1 MAYVFPPEM
10 SRTARAC
17 AGPPGDDGW
26 LTTTVPIESIRHGHI
41 ELLKL
46 GADAEVLD
54 PPELRERFAQTARGL
69 GRTYLEPHGSGLS
82 SPGPDSEK
90 PGPCGPGRRAEQSDE

>member
-10 SRTARAC
+10 SRSARAH

-26 LTTTVPIESIRHGHI
+26 LTTTVPIESLRHGHI

-46 GADAEVLD
+46 GAEAEVLD
-54 PPELRERFAQTARGL
+54 PPELRALFAATARGL
-69 GRTYLEPHGSGLS
+69 GRTYLRDEPDSTE
-82 SPGPDSEK
+82 PGPD
-90 PGPCGPGRRAEQSDE
+90 GPGFRVEQSSDL

>member
-1 MAYVFPPEM
+1 M
-10 SRTARAC
+10 SRAARAG

-26 LTTTVPIESIRHGHI
+26 LTTTVPIESVRHGHT

-54 PPELRERFAQTARGL
+54 PPELRALFAVTARGL
-69 GRTYLEPHGSGLS
+69 GRTYLMDEP
-82 SPGPDSEK
+82 DNTK
-90 PGPCGPGRRAEQSDE
+90 PGPGGPGLRVDQPSDH